1 MKVAIRRVSLASL
14 AKFGCLLGM
23 VAAFLPSLLCGLI
36 GLSLANLLRRWL
48 EGWQEMTIS
57 LLGQEIARLDLV
69 DLLALDRL
77 LELLQ
82 ILTSASG
89 AVLALAV
96 LTLAVVSSVLLAVII
111 ALVGLVYN
119 LLAGATGGLIV
130 EMSAVNRTEDAE

>member
-77 LELLQ
+77 LEVLQ
-82 ILTSASG
+82 VLTSASG

-96 LTLAVVSSVLLAVII
+96 LTLAVVSSVLLAVIT